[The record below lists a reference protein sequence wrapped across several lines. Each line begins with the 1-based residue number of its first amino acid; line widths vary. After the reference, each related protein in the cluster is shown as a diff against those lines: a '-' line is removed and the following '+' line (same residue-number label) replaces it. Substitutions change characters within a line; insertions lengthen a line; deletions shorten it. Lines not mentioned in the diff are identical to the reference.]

1 MGHLLPTIT
10 VWIPITSRPQWVC
23 KRLIISQVGR
33 IRICIITV
41 ISNCSAIH
49 IPWIAVIICK
59 VIPIVIAIY
68 IQAVILVAAAIG
80 SNIIII
86 LVAAVIVI
94 TIILVDIIAIVIT
107 IIIVTA
113 IIVIILAAVIVVVIV
128 VGVQVDIIVDNLFVF
143 GFVIAFYLFDAA
155 WLQVNNLAIVIF

>member
-23 KRLIISQVGR
+23 KRLIITQVGR

-41 ISNCSAIH
+41 ISNCSTIH

-68 IQAVILVAAAIG
+68 IQAIILAAAIVIG
-80 SNIIII
+80 SNIII
-86 LVAAVIVI
+86 LVVAVIA
-94 TIILVDIIAIVIT
+94 IIL
-107 IIIVTA
+107 VTA
-113 IIVIILAAVIVVVIV
+113 IIIILAAVIVVVIV
-128 VGVQVDIIVDNLFVF
+128 VGVQVDMIVDNLFVF
-143 GFVIAFYLFDAA
+143 GFVIAF
-155 WLQVNNLAIVIF
+155 

>member
-68 IQAVILVAAAIG
+68 IQAVILVAAIVIG
-80 SNIIII
+80 SNIIILVVDVIVII
-86 LVAAVIVI
+86 LVDIIVVVI
-94 TIILVDIIAIVIT
+94 TIILV
-107 IIIVTA
+107 TA
-113 IIVIILAAVIVVVIV
+113 IIIILAAVIVIVIV
-128 VGVQVDIIVDNLFVF
+128 IVGIVNNLFVF
-143 GFVIAFYLFDAA
+143 GFAIAF
-155 WLQVNNLAIVIF
+155 

>member
-1 MGHLLPTIT
+1 MGHLLPAIT

-68 IQAVILVAAAIG
+68 IQAVILVAAIVIG
-80 SNIIII
+80 SNIIILVVDVIVII
-86 LVAAVIVI
+86 LVDIIVVVI
-94 TIILVDIIAIVIT
+94 TIILV
-107 IIIVTA
+107 TA
-113 IIVIILAAVIVVVIV
+113 IIIILAAVIVIVIV
-128 VGVQVDIIVDNLFVF
+128 IVGIVNNLFVF
-143 GFVIAFYLFDAA
+143 GFAIAF
-155 WLQVNNLAIVIF
+155 

>member
-1 MGHLLPTIT
+1 MGHLLPAIT

-68 IQAVILVAAAIG
+68 IQAVILAAAIC
-80 SNIIII
+80 SNIIILVVDVIVII
-86 LVAAVIVI
+86 LVDIIVVVI
-94 TIILVDIIAIVIT
+94 TIILV
-107 IIIVTA
+107 TA
-113 IIVIILAAVIVVVIV
+113 IIIILAAVIVIVIV
-128 VGVQVDIIVDNLFVF
+128 IVGIVNNLFVF
-143 GFVIAFYLFDAA
+143 GFAIAF
-155 WLQVNNLAIVIF
+155 